1 MERPT
6 FSPFWHR
13 ISSSKPRLRPHV
25 QITRQHYR
33 GRRWHVAHDPTS
45 NQFYRLNPVAYELI
59 ASLDGHRTVEQV
71 WKQSLT
77 KFADGAP
84 TQNEVL
90 ELLGQLYNSNLLS
103 LEVTPE
109 TEQLLMRGRD
119 RKSKRLKQ
127 QAVGIM
133 YLKLKL
139 FNPDKLLV
147 TLLPFFKPLLN
158 RWGFMAWAALVLYA
172 LVRLLSSDWSRLA
185 QGLDSLVA
193 PSNWGYLMVTFVLIK
208 AWHELGHGLICR
220 RYGGQVPEAGVMLL
234 VLMPAP
240 YVDAS
245 SCWAFSD
252 KWKRIAVSSGGMIFE
267 LAIAAIAALVW
278 LATPD
283 GTLTKQI
290 CYFIILTSGVSTI
303 LFNANP
309 LMRFDGYFILSD
321 LIGVPNLMQRSNQ
334 MLQWLFKRFVYGVE
348 TAKPPSTQRGE
359 QWALVIYGVL
369 ATLYRLFLFV
379 VITTFILG
387 MWFIVGVILAVW
399 TAVMWFVMPVGK
411 FVHWL
416 ASNAELVDKR
426 AKAIA
431 ISLVMI
437 AAVLGVVGLVPLPDW
452 RRAGGVIDAVT
463 QSGVYAG
470 TDGFV
475 DVAHKRP
482 GDAVGAG
489 EPILTLVSPELA
501 AQKLDAAGKLKDAM
515 IDRSEAYTKDD
526 SAAAAVAERQ
536 IALAQAQIDNLDN
549 KQAKLIVRAPHQG
562 VLVGQDPDLLV
573 GGYIS
578 KGTPICQIID
588 TSKVRVAVTLSQTDS
603 AWLFEL
609 PQDKVRVQMRLVSN
623 MAEVFEGVGIRAL
636 PGGQRTLPHQ
646 ALGFGGGGDFETVG
660 TDRTGRQMKKDQ
672 FNAFIE
678 LPKSMLANTA
688 VGQRVYMR
696 FTLPSKPALEQ
707 VIDRI
712 NKTLQGKVNL

>member
-1 MERPT
+1 
-6 FSPFWHR
+6 
-13 ISSSKPRLRPHV
+13 
-25 QITRQHYR
+25 
-33 GRRWHVAHDPTS
+33 
-45 NQFYRLNPVAYELI
+45 
-59 ASLDGHRTVEQV
+59 
-71 WKQSLT
+71 
-77 KFADGAP
+77 
-84 TQNEVL
+84 
-90 ELLGQLYNSNLLS
+90 
-103 LEVTPE
+103 
-109 TEQLLMRGRD
+109 
-119 RKSKRLKQ
+119 
-127 QAVGIM
+127 
-133 YLKLKL
+133 
-139 FNPDKLLV
+139 
-147 TLLPFFKPLLN
+147 
-158 RWGFMAWAALVLYA
+158 
-172 LVRLLSSDWSRLA
+172 
-185 QGLDSLVA
+185 
-193 PSNWGYLMVTFVLIK
+193 
-208 AWHELGHGLICR
+208 
-220 RYGGQVPEAGVMLL
+220 
-234 VLMPAP
+234 
-240 YVDAS
+240 
-245 SCWAFSD
+245 
-252 KWKRIAVSSGGMIFE
+252 
-267 LAIAAIAALVW
+267 
-278 LATPD
+278 
-283 GTLTKQI
+283 
-290 CYFIILTSGVSTI
+290 
-303 LFNANP
+303 
-309 LMRFDGYFILSD
+309 
-321 LIGVPNLMQRSNQ
+321 
-334 MLQWLFKRFVYGVE
+334 
-348 TAKPPSTQRGE
+348 
-359 QWALVIYGVL
+359 
-369 ATLYRLFLFV
+369 V

-623 MAEVFEGVGIRAL
+623 MAEVIEGVGIRAL